1 MSNIFHR
8 GRWIGV
14 TNAARYKRDET
25 WMLVFVNTDKFDEG
39 FRRNPAYIGPNICRD
54 WLRDLD
60 RFEASIVY
68 VDDDGAVC
76 FENGRHRYAI
86 LRDAGRK
93 KIPVSMDAQSLVN
106 AERYGYTLKR
116 PLSRN

>member
-93 KIPVSMDAQSLVN
+93 KNPGQHGRSVS
-106 AERYGYTLKR
+106 GKR
-116 PLSRN
+116 